1 MTQPFSSNQSEEIDD
16 RIVEMIAAAIGE
28 GAEARRARAIANERY
43 LDRQA
48 EDNGDDDGILSAE
61 IQPVTSAPRNRFLLT
76 HCPDAPRCNTWPT
89 APWIIAK
96 WHDDTDAWRDEDG
109 IQVQPTGWLPL
120 SDCNLRLPSPE
131 DSGLPAPSPAAPPH
145 HQYGA
150 TMISTET
157 IRLECLKLAAADGG
171 NATTI
176 LDAARRF
183 ERFVT
188 ANSLQVAACA
198 PGSGTAEGNTSEI
211 DIENDGAVTSMLPDE

>member
-1 MTQPFSSNQSEEIDD
+1 MTYPFNSSQSAAIDD

-28 GAEARRARAIANERY
+28 GAEVRRARAIANERY

-48 EDNGDDDGILSAE
+48 EDNGVDDSILSAD
-61 IQPVTSAPRNRFLLT
+61 IQPVATAPRDRFLMT
-76 HCPDAPRCNTWPT
+76 HCPDAPRCITWPT
-89 APWIIAK
+89 APWIVAK

-109 IQVQPTGWLPL
+109 IQVQPAGWLPL
-120 SDCNLRLPSPE
+120 SDCNLRLLSPK

-150 TMISTET
+150 IMISAEA
-157 IRLECLKLAAADGG
+157 IRLECLKLAAAGGG
-171 NATTI
+171 NATTV

-188 ANSLQVAACA
+188 AKSSQVAACA
-198 PGSGTAEGNTSEI
+198 PASGTAEGGTSQV